1 MAEEPSGSAE
11 NYNLLQTNLSSYIL
25 NEIGVDI
32 QAHESS
38 NRSSFTAADIALDP
52 LAILSKTFDSSL
64 STNVVEGKVSA
75 GYYAIVLLSFK
86 DGPGGAPACK
96 AVVPGLHDSIGN
108 PFMITDED
116 ERAMMISHFPTF
128 TFEDGPTATSSP
140 LVPGS
145 VIKVAFDNPYNYWT
159 SGVIEKVI
167 RGKPKVLPEYAK
179 SLEGVAALFDNAA
192 NWLNTTF
199 LGGGASVEGDPGNCP
214 WSNSAKVKETVW
226 QSTQY
231 PKWNGTIL
239 RNGLLEETGMLVSD
253 PVSGAKLLPPAM
265 EDFKRLAAA
274 YAKKFPGKTLKGSGY
289 RPYASQVYART
300 RRITP
305 GNPCGSG
312 EVTAEGKFVGMAATP
327 GTSNHGWGAAVD
339 IDRGGSG
346 WTNGQAGSSPEF
358 QWVNKFSKN
367 FNFVFGVRNE
377 HWHLDWMLFSAQITG
392 GVRKTAQTPW
402 TSEGVNDAS
411 ISLV

>member
-1 MAEEPSGSAE
+1 
-11 NYNLLQTNLSSYIL
+11 
-25 NEIGVDI
+25 
-32 QAHESS
+32 
-38 NRSSFTAADIALDP
+38 
-52 LAILSKTFDSSL
+52 
-64 STNVVEGKVSA
+64 
-75 GYYAIVLLSFK
+75 
-86 DGPGGAPACK
+86 
-96 AVVPGLHDSIGN
+96 
-108 PFMITDED
+108 
-116 ERAMMISHFPTF
+116 
-128 TFEDGPTATSSP
+128 
-140 LVPGS
+140 
-145 VIKVAFDNPYNYWT
+145 
-159 SGVIEKVI
+159 
-167 RGKPKVLPEYAK
+167 
-179 SLEGVAALFDNAA
+179 
-192 NWLNTTF
+192 
-199 LGGGASVEGDPGNCP
+199 
-214 WSNSAKVKETVW
+214 
-226 QSTQY
+226 
-231 PKWNGTIL
+231 
-239 RNGLLEETGMLVSD
+239 
-253 PVSGAKLLPPAM
+253 M